1 MGIIKLWAV
10 LNAWIFIGIYFV
22 EAKLILCHN
31 STYRSDLFTFWL
43 SGWKFGCHLI
53 KNFITLHSPVFIRY
67 KQMLSLKLFFTGAY
81 KEKQK
86 NATLSLRLAP
96 EVCFWP
102 VYLFVVVFEVQLLP
116 RSASLL
122 SKRPLPV
129 LKTESRAT
137 GF

>member
-1 MGIIKLWAV
+1 
-10 LNAWIFIGIYFV
+10 
-22 EAKLILCHN
+22 
-31 STYRSDLFTFWL
+31 
-43 SGWKFGCHLI
+43 
-53 KNFITLHSPVFIRY
+53 
-67 KQMLSLKLFFTGAY
+67 MLSLKLFFTGAY